1 MSNFTRLIPY
11 TLDKCEVCGER
22 HDYQLEVRRRG
33 VDIVVFGGRAR
44 PTSELDD
51 AHRSPAEGSAS
62 VWDVVLPC
70 LNVQGH
76 RLMKTVSVMPE
87 PDEEIVGVQVHKT
100 DGIVPHMGDQAGQ
113 PDNAT
118 LNVEQ
123 MVKADFAEWIKASA
137 SVPREFCKL
146 MLSTTLAAI
155 PVFYAVLSYLKF
167 DVTIPLWGPIIGVM
181 PPVLFLI
188 SAIMFTLAIQPQQRA
203 VSTVEE
209 FEHYRTQ
216 RLQRMNLFISFGSV
230 LFVVGV
236 IVAIAAYAW
245 AILT

>member
-1 MSNFTRLIPY
+1 MSTSTRLIPY
-11 TLDKCEVCGER
+11 TLDRCEVCGER

-62 VWDVVLPC
+62 VWNVVLPC
-70 LNVQGH
+70 LKIKGQSRV
-76 RLMKTVSVMPE
+76 KTVSVTPE
-87 PDEEIVGVQVHKT
+87 LDEDIVGVQVHRI
-100 DGIVPHMGDQAGQ
+100 DRVIPDIRDQAGQ

-118 LNVEQ
+118 FGVEQ
-123 MVKADFAEWIKASA
+123 MVQADFAEWVKASA

-203 VSTVEE
+203 LSTVEE

-216 RLQRMNLFISFGSV
+216 RLQRMNLFIGLGSTV
-230 LFVVGV
+230 FVVGV